1 MAAKI
6 DLEAKIYLILSDEK
20 GYTHGEIGRI
30 LGLDKG
36 NLSKKMTELRE
47 KRKTIYR
54 TLPSEYD
61 SKRPHYIKDDLD
73 VFKYILKK
81 LTKNLRS
88 FPPEMEPSAGIS
100 IIVPEYTDN
109 LFFEDY
115 VLWGDP
121 IFSLSYRICRLI
133 NKFIKSEYTLKII
146 KKYGFEQTYSIFKE
160 ETHGYCDIMTYI
172 ELAEDLRK
180 QEKMSNEDFGKDFLA
195 DREKRLNH
203 Q

>member
-1 MAAKI
+1 MAVKI
-6 DLEAKIYLILSDEK
+6 DLETNIYLILCDEE
-20 GYTHGEIGRI
+20 GYAHGELSRVLNEDG
-30 LGLDKG
+30 G
-36 NLSKKMTELRE
+36 NLSKKLKELRE

-54 TLPSEYD
+54 TSQNMDDPGWT
-61 SKRPHYIKDDLD
+61 HYIKDDID
-73 VFKYILKK
+73 VFEYILKK

-100 IIVPEYTDN
+100 IIATEYTDN
-109 LFFEDY
+109 LLFEDY

-146 KKYGFEQTYSIFKE
+146 KKYGFEPTYSIFKE